1 MQNTT
6 RNAAQREGARPSPQN
21 DAQKIAE
28 HMARLNIAGLPRNY
42 ELLHE
47 AVCGRNTAL
56 ATDIS
61 ALGNHP
67 AQARL
72 DELGLKY
79 RLVSHC
85 GLAAETAG
93 AEASKLLRE
102 AADRLSDGLKQKYA
116 FARAAETLLQSLSGN
131 SEQGLDAFM
140 SEMEYLASSLASVLA
155 AETELEAKLLS
166 DVERIE
172 ALERG
177 VAAVQAASITDL
189 LTGLPNRIALSNAI
203 GELYERDEGA
213 AGSALIMVDI
223 DDFRQLNAKYGVQAG
238 NKLMKKLG
246 NLFRKSIK
254 KNDFVSRTEGDEFA
268 FIFANVGMRDAIAIA
283 ERLRQSV
290 EENMVFATTDK
301 SDPGTLKISL
311 GIALSGDAAT
321 GAQLQANARVALL
334 AAQSNRRQPIQAFGR

>member
-6 RNAAQREGARPSPQN
+6 RNAAQREGARPAPQN

-28 HMARLNIAGLPRNY
+28 HMARLNIAGSPRNY

-61 ALGNHP
+61 ALGSHP

-93 AEASKLLRE
+93 TEASKLLRE

-172 ALERG
+172 TLERG
-177 VAAVQAASITDL
+177 VAASQAASVTDP
-189 LTGLPNRIALSNAI
+189 LTGLPNRIALAKTI
-203 GELYERDEGA
+203 GDLYEGEDA
-213 AGSALIMVDI
+213 AGSALLMVDI

-254 KNDFVSRTEGDEFA
+254 KNDFVSRVEGDEFA
-268 FIFANVGMRDAIAIA
+268 FLFANVGMRDAIAIA
-283 ERLRQSV
+283 DRLRQSV
-290 EENMVFATTDK
+290 EENMVFATSDK
-301 SDPGTLKISL
+301 SDPGKLTISI

-321 GAQLQANARVALL
+321 GTQLQANARVALL

>member
-1 MQNTT
+1 MQNAT
-6 RNAAQREGARPSPQN
+6 RNATQREGARPAPLT

-28 HMARLNIAGLPRNY
+28 HMARLNISALPRNY

-47 AVCGRNTAL
+47 AVCGRNAGL

-61 ALGNHP
+61 ALGTNP
-67 AQARL
+67 QQAKL

-79 RLVSHC
+79 RLVGHC
-85 GLAAETAG
+85 GLAAETSG
-93 AEASKLLRE
+93 GEASKLLRD
-102 AADRLSDGLKQKYA
+102 AAERLSEGLKQKYA

-131 SEQGLDAFM
+131 TEQGLDGFM
-140 SEMEYLASSLASVLA
+140 SEMEYLATSLASVLA

-166 DVERIE
+166 DIERIE
-172 ALERG
+172 TLERG

-189 LTGLPNRIALSNAI
+189 LTGLPNRIALGNAI
-203 GELYERDEGA
+203 GELYEREEGA

-238 NKLMKKLG
+238 NKLMKKLAG
-246 NLFRKSIK
+246 LFRKSIK
-254 KNDFVSRTEGDEFA
+254 KNDFVSRVEGDEFA
-268 FIFANVGMRDAIAIA
+268 FIFANVGMRDAVLIA
-283 ERLRQSV
+283 ERLRNSV

-301 SDPGTLKISL
+301 SDPGKLSISL